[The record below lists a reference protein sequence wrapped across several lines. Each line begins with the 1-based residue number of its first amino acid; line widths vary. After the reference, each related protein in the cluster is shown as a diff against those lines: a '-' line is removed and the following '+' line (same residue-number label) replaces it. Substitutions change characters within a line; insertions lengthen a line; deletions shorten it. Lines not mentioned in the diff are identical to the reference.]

1 MKELESL
8 TGVGREAVRFYIK
21 QGILPP
27 PDKPKKNVAHYSEEH
42 VLRIKTIRK
51 LQEEKFLPLGVIKNI
66 LNTTS
71 FAQLS
76 TAGNLTEFELAFSVM
91 LSDERGNAK
100 KLLKDVKATLGFS
113 EPALREMHELKII
126 AIVNDDAGESL
137 DAIDIKVLEHWRQ
150 ILSMGYDQGAGYD
163 LQFLKRYVDMSRALA
178 EQEVSLFFKEFSS
191 LPVKQAAKLGS
202 EGIKIGNNLI
212 GLLHTREVRKC
223 VQQFVKRQSNENS
236 KT

>member
-1 MKELESL
+1 
-8 TGVGREAVRFYIK
+8 
-21 QGILPP
+21 
-27 PDKPKKNVAHYSEEH
+27 
-42 VLRIKTIRK
+42 
-51 LQEEKFLPLGVIKNI
+51 
-66 LNTTS
+66 
-71 FAQLS
+71 
-76 TAGNLTEFELAFSVM
+76 
-91 LSDERGNAK
+91 
-100 KLLKDVKATLGFS
+100 
-113 EPALREMHELKII
+113 
-126 AIVNDDAGESL
+126 
-137 DAIDIKVLEHWRQ
+137 
-150 ILSMGYDQGAGYD
+150 MGYDQGAGYD

>member
-42 VLRIKTIRK
+42 VLR
-51 LQEEKFLPLGVIKNI
+51 
-66 LNTTS
+66 
-71 FAQLS
+71 
-76 TAGNLTEFELAFSVM
+76 
-91 LSDERGNAK
+91 
-100 KLLKDVKATLGFS
+100 
-113 EPALREMHELKII
+113 
-126 AIVNDDAGESL
+126 
-137 DAIDIKVLEHWRQ
+137 IKVLEHWRQ